1 MMPRQ
6 SITNRVLLVLVTLA
20 VLVVARPAAGQS
32 LEEIRNEIKDELERV
47 ENKLERI
54 VHDAGDSFER
64 RTGIDVDL
72 ADNVERV
79 FGKVEK
85 EWRRAARDASEA
97 REEVADDLEHAVTEF
112 LWGVH
117 EVGEDLVD
125 RLCERIVESA
135 DGQTRT
141 CTPQGATSR
150 SDSRP

>member
-1 MMPRQ
+1 M
-6 SITNRVLLVLVTLA
+6 
-20 VLVVARPAAGQS
+20 
-32 LEEIRNEIKDELERV
+32 
-47 ENKLERI
+47 
-54 VHDAGDSFER
+54 HDAGDSFER

-72 ADNVERV
+72 ADNLERV

-85 EWRRAARDASEA
+85 EWRRAVRDASEA
-97 REEVADDLEHAVTEF
+97 REDVADDLEHAVTEL

-125 RLCERIVESA
+125 RLCERIVKSA

-141 CTPQGATSR
+141 CAPQGATSR